1 MSDARAD
8 LTTIQRTAL
17 VMYQIGVLRKRLST
31 SEVADLT
38 GVTDRGALYIMH
50 MISGIHQ
57 VPLAFAHGHWF
68 LLEDDEDC

>member
-1 MSDARAD
+1 MSDERDD

-31 SEVADLT
+31 SDVADLT

-50 MISGIHQ
+50 MISGTHE
-57 VPLAFAHGHWF
+57 VPLAFAHGRWF
-68 LLEDDEDC
+68 LLTEDEDY